1 MKRLRNPL
9 ELSSMGSGSSNNSS
23 NQQRLNNSKHFT
35 EVSRI
40 SDALKLYTTLGGG
53 AISLDDDMDN
63 EEESEIFLQ
72 EGGGITSVVK
82 HIAGISSEA
91 ITMQKSAASA
101 ASGKTSQTAR
111 NIFTVVQNMVVR
123 RIFMLNHV
131 LL

>member
-1 MKRLRNPL
+1 
-9 ELSSMGSGSSNNSS
+9 MGSGSSNNSS

-72 EGGGITSVVK
+72 EGGGITSAVK

-91 ITMQKSAASA
+91 ITMQKSVASA